1 MKLFKG
7 SLLEEIRAQRC
18 DENDD
23 DDDLITSIKN
33 YFNMFNSGVVEK
45 SIQCSVCNGI
55 DKEQTPFEE
64 LLLYFDN
71 MHHDE
76 NSKNNSC
83 DLGDML
89 KSYSTE
95 YNSNLERECQ
105 ACKQRTRTVEQNCIL
120 RYPEILC
127 IVLCRSTT
135 NGGKILSSVN
145 FPVENFQP
153 SDYLGVNDKN
163 DDTTYNLIASV
174 NHQIQPNGGGHYYAI
189 C

>member
-1 MKLFKG
+1 
-7 SLLEEIRAQRC
+7 
-18 DENDD
+18 
-23 DDDLITSIKN
+23 
-33 YFNMFNSGVVEK
+33 
-45 SIQCSVCNGI
+45 
-55 DKEQTPFEE
+55 
-64 LLLYFDN
+64 
-71 MHHDE
+71 MHNDE

-89 KSYSTE
+89 KSYSME

-105 ACKQRTRTVEQNCIL
+105 TCKQRTRTVEQNCIL
-120 RYPEILC
+120 CYPEILC

-135 NGGKILSSVN
+135 NGGKILSLVN
-145 FPVENFQP
+145 FPLENFQP

-189 C
+189 CRQNISGRWYKYDNKSVTVADFTKCNKVRTVKIGYQRAATILFYIRRSKPPSLIEMSILSNNDED